1 MAKYKQMHRK
11 KLSSMRRRRPLLLEK
26 LDQMV
31 QTYPMAALNRH
42 AVITR
47 STTVSTARAL
57 MKWYPDM
64 VADIDKENSRW
75 S

>member
-1 MAKYKQMHRK
+1 MHRK

-42 AVITR
+42 AVITW
-47 STTVSTARAL
+47 STAVSTARAL
-57 MKWYPDM
+57 MK
-64 VADIDKENSRW
+64 
-75 S
+75 

>member
-42 AVITR
+42 AVITW
-47 STTVSTARAL
+47 STAVSTARAL
-57 MKWYPDM
+57 MK
-64 VADIDKENSRW
+64 
-75 S
+75 